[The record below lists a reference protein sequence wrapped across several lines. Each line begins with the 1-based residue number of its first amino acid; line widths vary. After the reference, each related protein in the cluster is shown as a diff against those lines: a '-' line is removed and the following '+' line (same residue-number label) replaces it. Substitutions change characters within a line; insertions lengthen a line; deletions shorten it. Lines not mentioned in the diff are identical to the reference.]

1 LVFLS
6 LKRRNVLYHWH
17 QMILNGAG
25 KKVAEFGGNPFGQ
38 GNKRQLGSGWPTVPL
53 VVDGNCVT
61 INFEMK
67 SR

>member
-1 LVFLS
+1 
-6 LKRRNVLYHWH
+6 
-17 QMILNGAG
+17 MILNGAG